1 MYKATLFSLILL
13 SCGASAPSLAGP
25 RTDIRQL
32 ETDFNAAYAANDF
45 DKYFGFYA
53 DDAIFW
59 FPEGRTDVPKYKKEW
74 SEFLKSGA
82 AIKAGTLSDMHIH
95 FSPKGDTAVA
105 SYVLHLT
112 TQEANKTVHTEDHQ
126 ETDVWFKG
134 TDGWKI
140 AHVHYS
146 DVPPPAKP

>member
-1 MYKATLFSLILL
+1 
-13 SCGASAPSLAGP
+13 
-25 RTDIRQL
+25 
-32 ETDFNAAYAANDF
+32 
-45 DKYFGFYA
+45 
-53 DDAIFW
+53 
-59 FPEGRTDVPKYKKEW
+59 
-74 SEFLKSGA
+74 
-82 AIKAGTLSDMHIH
+82 MHIH

-134 TDGWKI
+134 ADGWKI